1 MFIRENLWL
10 IIRLMSMII
19 GISGGTGSGKTTV
32 ANRILESVSASEV
45 VFIQQDSYY
54 RNLTDL
60 PLDFRGIAN
69 FDHPDAL
76 DNELLVNHVRRLKS
90 GEAIELPLYDFK
102 TNSRLNETRTV
113 EPKPI
118 VIVEGIL
125 IFADP
130 RLLEQMD
137 IKVFVDTP
145 DDIGFIRRLRRDI
158 AERGRTIE
166 SVIEQYL
173 GTVRP
178 MHMQFVE
185 PSKRHADVIIPEGGH
200 PTDVVVERQAAEALA
215 DLVRRALAQVGDEV
229 RSVGRAAAV
238 AEDEDLPVL
247 GQRGAVAVDEAR
259 DGVLGDGVQRLLL
272 LLEVPADPVGDGA
285 GGADSAGSAGGAVTF
300 GAGGHETSSG
310 ASGGHPFGAVIL
322 MQPRRGL

>member
-1 MFIRENLWL
+1 
-10 IIRLMSMII
+10 MII
-19 GISGGTGSGKTTV
+19 GICGGTGSGKTTV

-54 RNLTDL
+54 RNLKDL
-60 PLDFRGIAN
+60 PLDYRSAAN

-76 DNELLVNHVRRLKS
+76 DNDLLVHHIRKLKAGGS
-90 GEAIELPLYDFK
+90 VELPIYDFK
-102 TNSRLNETRTV
+102 THTRLNETV
-113 EPKPI
+113 LIEPKPI

-145 DDIGFIRRLRRDI
+145 DDIRFIRRLRRDI
-158 AERGRTIE
+158 AERGRTVE

-185 PSKRHADVIIPEGGH
+185 PSKRFADVIIPEGGH
-200 PTDVVVERQAAEALA
+200 NLVSIGLISGKIRERLA
-215 DLVRRALAQVGDEV
+215 DALTT
-229 RSVGRAAAV
+229 
-238 AEDEDLPVL
+238 
-247 GQRGAVAVDEAR
+247 
-259 DGVLGDGVQRLLL
+259 
-272 LLEVPADPVGDGA
+272 
-285 GGADSAGSAGGAVTF
+285 GGGKV
-300 GAGGHETSSG
+300 
-310 ASGGHPFGAVIL
+310 
-322 MQPRRGL
+322 